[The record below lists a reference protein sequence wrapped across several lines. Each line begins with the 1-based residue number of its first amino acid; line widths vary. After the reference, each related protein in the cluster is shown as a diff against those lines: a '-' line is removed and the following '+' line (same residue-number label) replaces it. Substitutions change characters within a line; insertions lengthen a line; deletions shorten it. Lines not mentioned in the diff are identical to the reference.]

1 MDMSDIEVDKTSANS
16 AVRAKIAR
24 LTREL
29 EEARRERDS
38 LEDRYNDLDIAS
50 STLRERLIRERDEA
64 RQALEAER
72 ARVAE
77 LEKLIDEEAEHDTLC
92 GSNRLRQDPC
102 DCWKSKA
109 LAAKGG
115 EVSER
120 ELREAARALAATG
133 WCARSRTATARRR
146 EGESG

>member
-1 MDMSDIEVDKTSANS
+1 MSEYDLRQPNPLLKEVESYTTSACQATPADELRRQICNPTVPKNEREHW
-16 AVRAKIAR
+16 AAHEIAR

-92 GSNRLRQDPC
+92 GARRLRRDPC
-102 DCWKSKA
+102 NCWKSKA
-109 LAAKGG
+109 LAASSAK
-115 EVSER
+115 
-120 ELREAARALAATG
+120 
-133 WCARSRTATARRR
+133 
-146 EGESG
+146 